1 MALFTYKAID
11 ATGKSRIGQTEA
23 INVVDLELRLKRM
36 GLDLIVG
43 SPAKRAFGGLG
54 GRITRADLINFCFHL
69 EQMTQSGV
77 LLTDGLADLR
87 DSVENP
93 RLREVISGSLESI
106 QGGMSLSQALAQYP
120 HVFDAVFRALVKAGE
135 DTGRLPDVLKSLAEK
150 LRWEDELAAQT
161 KRVVLYPAIITVIMI
176 GVVLFLMIYLVPQ
189 MVGFIKNMGQEIPIY
204 TKVLI
209 AVSNF
214 LVAYWYLVIS
224 LPIMGDATLAYLIRN
239 NPRVRYRVDGL
250 ILRIPLLGTTLR
262 KIILARFA
270 SVFALMYASGITI
283 IDAMKSAEEAA
294 GNKVMEE
301 GLRQAG
307 QQIAEGKTVTAAFQ
321 DVGIFPPL
329 VVRMLRVGENTGRL
343 DTALL
348 NVNYFYTRE
357 VRENVARMQVL
368 IEPALILVL
377 GGVLFWVIVSV
388 LGPIYDVFT
397 KLKI

>member
-224 LPIMGDATLAYLIRN
+224 LPIMGGATLAYLIRN